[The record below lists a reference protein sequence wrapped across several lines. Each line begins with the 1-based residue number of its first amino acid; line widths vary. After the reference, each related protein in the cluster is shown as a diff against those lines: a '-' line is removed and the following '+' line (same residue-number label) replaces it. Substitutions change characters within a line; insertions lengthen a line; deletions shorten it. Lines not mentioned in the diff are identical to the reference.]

1 MTILTGQEIAIAIVS
16 VAVMLTFL
24 LIVITRRKRRAFRS
38 VLPRPEARSAFASR
52 LSQMFRQ
59 DRGVNVLLSELEQVL
74 LEADLGPRLTDDL
87 IARLRALPKE
97 KTPEGFKRALKIAL
111 SSYVRSFPSPDP
123 RHGPMV
129 FLILGVN
136 GAGKTTT
143 IAKLA
148 HFWKSRG
155 KQVMVIAGDTFRA
168 AAIEQLKVW
177 GERVGFEVVAQ
188 TPGADPGAVLYDGLS
203 AAKARAADVVLVDT
217 AGRLHTK
224 KPLLDELSKLDRVMG
239 KFALQQ
245 ERYLVLDA
253 TMGQNGLAQARVF
266 SEALPVDAAILTKW
280 DGSAKGGVLFAIG
293 RELGLPVA
301 FVGVGEGMGDL
312 EPFDPE
318 QFITAL
324 FEA

>member
-1 MTILTGQEIAIAIVS
+1 MLTLGIETSCDETSVALTDGDGRILSNVVFSSLDEHRRYGGVVPEIASRAQLEVLPQCLDAALKKAHVKLEEVDL
-16 VAVMLTFL
+16 VAVTQGPGLMGPL
-24 LIVITRRKRRAFRS
+24 LV
-38 VLPRPEARSAFASR
+38 
-52 LSQMFRQ
+52 
-59 DRGVNVLLSELEQVL
+59 
-74 LEADLGPRLTDDL
+74 
-87 IARLRALPKE
+87 
-97 KTPEGFKRALKIAL
+97 
-111 SSYVRSFPSPDP
+111 
-123 RHGPMV
+123 
-129 FLILGVN
+129 
-136 GAGKTTT
+136 
-143 IAKLA
+143 
-148 HFWKSRG
+148 
-155 KQVMVIAGDTFRA
+155 
-168 AAIEQLKVW
+168 
-177 GERVGFEVVAQ
+177 
-188 TPGADPGAVLYDGLS
+188 GLS